1 MNVLEQPAR
10 SSLITVV
17 LSLLVVVGVAPAR
30 SAGDPFAAMAV
41 DRTGLPVPAPDIAFR
56 SLEGR
61 EVRLRDLR
69 GRVVLLGFFTTS

>member
-1 MNVLEQPAR
+1 MKVLERIAR
-10 SSLITVV
+10 SSLVAVV
-17 LSLLVVVGVAPAR
+17 VSLLVAVDVAPAR
-30 SAGDPFAAMAV
+30 SAGDPFAAMGV